1 MSNFQMQHGDCVWQK
16 CQYWFLR
23 LPALQARKAY
33 GQSGGSLEM
42 LGAIQVRRPPFI
54 DWAGWYFPQE
64 SKATSDDQLAGIL
77 LQLNDSVTP

>member
-1 MSNFQMQHGDCVWQK
+1 
-16 CQYWFLR
+16 
-23 LPALQARKAY
+23 
-33 GQSGGSLEM
+33 M

-77 LQLNDSVTP
+77 LKLNDSVTP